1 MSELSCR
8 SCGPDLATNRDRVD
22 AAQAF
27 VNGRR
32 PFASPLANVILEVP
46 STNAIHQVVI
56 RAIDRTAL
64 GQAPRP
70 PPGSSVPPRCLLNG
84 TPFARYP
91 AGTMLNHQFLREATV
106 KA

>member
-8 SCGPDLATNRDRVD
+8 SYGPDLATNRDRVD

-27 VNGRR
+27 INGRR

-70 PPGSSVPPRCLLNG
+70 PPGSSVPPTCRLNG
-84 TPFARYP
+84 THFAHRP
-91 AGTMLNHQFLREATV
+91 AGTVLHHQFRRDATV
-106 KA
+106 TA

>member
-1 MSELSCR
+1 MSELSYP

-27 VNGRR
+27 INGRR
-32 PFASPLANVILEVP
+32 RFARPHANVILEVP
-46 STNAIHQVVI
+46 SSNAIHQVVT

-70 PPGSSVPPRCLLNG
+70 PPVSSVPPTCRLNG
-84 TPFARYP
+84 THFARRP
-91 AGTMLNHQFLREATV
+91 AGTVLHHQFRREATV